1 MDAKLREHC
10 TNFKEI
16 SQQLF
21 GHAIQAVDRALKPL
35 LMQILTFQAFNF
47 SKVQSLT
54 PKASEGTSANSC
66 ACVCQAVRNFQAPC
80 LLSHSFCSAC
90 LRLTVGS
97 GTGAQEQAL

>member
-54 PKASEGTSANSC
+54 PKASEGTSANIVALVCARPCGISRRRAC
-66 ACVCQAVRNFQAPC
+66 FRTLSAVPACV
-80 LLSHSFCSAC
+80 
-90 LRLTVGS
+90 
-97 GTGAQEQAL
+97 